1 MSLPAPLLL
10 MGGPLLPALATA
22 ALRRWPRLAAGVGA
36 ACALLLW
43 RLTASLSLDA
53 ASAAGLFAGDTLLLL
68 GRSLTLSEGVRLAFA
83 LLYGGLALLLLLSIW
98 LPQGSDF
105 TPASFAVLSIL
116 SAAVM
121 ARPFSFAALL
131 LLAAAAVSTA
141 VIQANRPDSADAA
154 LRYLVFVALA
164 TPLFL
169 VASWMLDS
177 GQLSLQGTVWRLLL
191 VGFALLLAGFPFYI
205 WVRPLVV
212 ASSSLTPAFQF
223 GLVQFG
229 QFLLVLALLQEN
241 PWVWGVS
248 AFLELLR
255 WSGLLTLALGG
266 VLALVS
272 RDAGHVL
279 GSLLLVD
286 LGGTLLLLTL
296 GATGPAAALAAFLA
310 RFGALLSAGVGITV
324 LQRRRAQADHTLVWW
339 LGLAAFV
346 YGALSLLGFPLTPG
360 FGPRWGLVM
369 LLARPDS
376 GWLWAVGMVMVALV
390 AGAAGL
396 VKCVRTL
403 VEMPAGPLQFSRSWR
418 DVADRPTTI
427 ILIVLLLGALAFV
440 FFPQTIMRQAWELA
454 SLLAPILA
462 PLLAPLQ
469 P

>member
-10 MGGPLLPALATA
+10 MGGPLLPALLTA
-22 ALRRWPRLAAGVGA
+22 ALRRWPRLAAGVGVVSA
-36 ACALLLW
+36 MVLW
-43 RLTASLSLDA
+43 RLTASVSL
-53 ASAAGLFAGDTLLLL
+53 AAGSAPSLFAGDTLLLL
-68 GRSLTLSEGVRLAFA
+68 GRSLTLTEGVRLAFT

-105 TPASFAVLSIL
+105 TPASFAVLAIL

-141 VIQANRPDSADAA
+141 VLQADRPDSADAA

-169 VASWMLDS
+169 AASWMLDS

-191 VGFALLLAGFPFYI
+191 GGFALLLAGFPFYI

-223 GLVQFG
+223 GLAQFG
-229 QFLLVLALLQEN
+229 QFIFVLALLQEN
-241 PWVWGVS
+241 SWVWGVP

-266 VLALVS
+266 VLALIS

-296 GATGPAAALAAFLA
+296 GATGPAVALAALLA
-310 RFGALLSAGVGITV
+310 RFGALVGAGVGMTA
-324 LQRRRAQADHTLVWW
+324 LHRRRAEADHTLAWW

-346 YGALSLLGFPLTPG
+346 YAALSLLGFPLTPG
-360 FGPRWGLVM
+360 FAPRWGLVT
-369 LLARPDS
+369 LLAQPDS
-376 GWLWAVGMVMVALV
+376 GWVWAAGVVIAALV

-396 VKCVRTL
+396 IKCARAL
-403 VEMPAGPLQFSRSWR
+403 LEMPAGPLQLSRSWR
-418 DVADRPTTI
+418 DGMDKPITI
-427 ILIVLLLGALAFV
+427 ILVVFLLGALAFV
-440 FFPQTIMRQAWELA
+440 FFPQTILRQAGE
-454 SLLAPILA
+454 LA
-462 PLLAPLQ
+462 PLFAPLL